1 MLRILTVLICKNSW
15 ISHTN
20 SDCCLLWKT
29 WIVWVQ
35 RPTLPHGRDRVPCGP
50 QPLPGPIDSFPSPA
64 HSVAEEILGKMKC
77 LEERVTKV
85 NGTLIPCIQELEM
98 QGLYGVP
105 GNGITCSLP
114 SPPMS
119 EHYPPSL
126 VTQDWESLFYG
137 QPLTWTSFL

>member
-1 MLRILTVLICKNSW
+1 MAETGSPVGHSPYLVQLT
-15 ISHTN
+15 HFH
-20 SDCCLLWKT
+20 
-29 WIVWVQ
+29 
-35 RPTLPHGRDRVPCGP
+35 P
-50 QPLPGPIDSFPSPA
+50 PA
-64 HSVAEEILGKMKC
+64 HSVTEEILGKMKC

-105 GNGITCSLP
+105 RNGITYSLP

-119 EHYPPSL
+119 EHYLPSL
-126 VTQDWESLFYG
+126 VSQDRESLFYG